1 MVMNITRDQIKEFS
15 HKALMADSN
24 INQAD
29 KLGYQFAGAFIYQD
43 QSGNF
48 QHARPRWENL
58 TTGNKWLRPVSEKS
72 GRLAL
77 GLPEYPNGKPL
88 YNLPKIKD
96 ADTVYFVE
104 GEKVAAYL
112 STVGI
117 VATTCGGAQ
126 DHDKADLSPLS
137 GKAVYLWPDNDD
149 AGRKHMEAVRSLL
162 NGLGCTTHLI
172 NIDALELPLKGDAYD
187 WLKINHSG
195 AIAKDAPMELR
206 AKAKDA
212 VLNLACVV
220 DADLSNSVIRKTPIT
235 ETDTSS
241 VVVAEI
247 IPKPN
252 QLKVKPEIQINLVQ
266 GSSVKMRPVIWLI
279 DQWLPMGKLTLLAGA
294 GGTGKT
300 TLALGI
306 AAAITSGGMFP
317 NGQRYLGASN
327 VLIWSSE
334 DDPEDI
340 LTPRLAAMGA
350 NLDKVLILKNAKEDD
365 KDRTFNPATDLESL
379 KIALDKV
386 GGVALILLDPVIGI
400 VKGNS
405 DKATDVREGL
415 DPLVGFAQDQ
425 QCAIIGISHFGKG
438 GQGKDP
444 AERVLGS
451 QAFTALPRMVW
462 ATVVNKETGD
472 RVLVRAKTNLS
483 ARDGGFLY
491 SIEQTQY
498 EGIDTS
504 VVAWKGQIEGS
515 SHQIISDAEAV
526 ESDDEDDH
534 ENNGSSRDFAKQFL
548 TDLLNEKDVLNKELK
563 AQAKDADI
571 AWATVRRAS
580 KDLGVI
586 KYNSVMLGGWVWS
599 FKNSSEKQAIQNA
612 YLSCSNGEAKLLT
625 PLVLEQ
631 PEQPEQVPADKGSQL
646 AQSLEKGEVAHLL
659 THTEHRASEGDL
671 AQKPSKNPNTGPY
684 EVTFL

>member
-1 MVMNITRDQIKEFS
+1 MITKEQIRDFS

-72 GRLAL
+72 GKLAL

-112 STVGI
+112 SAVGI

-149 AGRKHMEAVRSLL
+149 AGKKHMEAVRSLL

-172 NIDALELPLKGDAYD
+172 DIDALGLPLKGDAYD
-187 WLKINHSG
+187 WLKAHHA
-195 AIAKDAPMELR
+195 AIFNKPLAEVLKA
-206 AKAKDA
+206 AKDA
-212 VLNLACVV
+212 VLGLPLVIQGEAENL
-220 DADLSNSVIRKTPIT
+220 I
-235 ETDTSS
+235 
-241 VVVAEI
+241 
-247 IPKPN
+247 KPN
-252 QLKVKPEIQINLVQ
+252 IETGVKPTAAIAKKPQIQINLVQ

-317 NGQRYLGASN
+317 NSQRYLGTSN

-350 NLDKVLILKNAKEDD
+350 NLDRVFILKGAKEDD

-379 KIALDKV
+379 KIALDRV

-415 DPLVGFAQDQ
+415 DPLVEFAQDQ

-462 ATVVNKETGD
+462 ATVIQKETGD

-534 ENNGSSRDFAKQFL
+534 ENNGSSRDFAKRFL
-548 TDLLNEKDVLNKELK
+548 VDILAEKDMLTKELK
-563 AQAKDADI
+563 SQAKDADVSWRTI
-571 AWATVRRAS
+571 VRAGAE
-580 KDLGVI
+580 LGAK
-586 KYNSVMLGGWVWS
+586 KYNSPMLGGWVWS
-599 FKNSSEKQAIQNA
+599 LKNSSE
-612 YLSCSNGEAKLLT
+612 LEA
-625 PLVLEQ
+625 VQ
-631 PEQPEQVPADKGSQL
+631 SACRSVPSD
-646 AQSLEKGEVAHLL
+646 
-659 THTEHRASEGDL
+659 EGVSVPIL
-671 AQKPSKNPNTGPY
+671 
-684 EVTFL
+684 